1 MFKQV
6 CLLTRRP
13 GMAMAEFKH
22 YYEEAHAP
30 LLAGMMPQARR
41 YVRRF
46 VQPET
51 NPMTG
56 LAYTVPFDCLM
67 ELWWDSREAFEAAMA
82 ALGEGDAF
90 QRIHADEEKIFAS
103 HDNPVFSVEECES
116 AMAGFTDDPALD
128 GIRPA
133 TGAGS
138 GASSGASSDKD
149 GMLKLVF
156 LLKRKPGMSVAAFR
170 DYYESNHRVLGERA
184 LAGAQRYV
192 RRYVQPERNPITL
205 EAIELPFDVVTEIWW
220 NSRAEWDAAL
230 VRFGETGMDKLIYE
244 DEEQL
249 FASHDNPLFCV
260 EEADS
265 PMRGW

>member
-13 GMAMAEFKH
+13 GMSMDAFKH
-22 YYEEAHAP
+22 YYETAHAP
-30 LLAGMMPQARR
+30 LLAGMMPRARR

-46 VQPET
+46 VQPEI
-51 NPMTG
+51 NPMMG
-56 LAYTVPFDCLM
+56 EAYSVPFDCLM

-103 HDNPVFSVEECES
+103 HDNPVFSVEECEL
-116 AMAGFTDDPALD
+116 AMAGFTDDPAL
-128 GIRPA
+128 GSIRPA
-133 TGAGS
+133 TGDG
-138 GASSGASSDKD
+138 G

-184 LAGAQRYV
+184 LAGARRYV
-192 RRYVQPERNPITL
+192 RRYVQLERNPITL

-220 NSRAEWDAAL
+220 NSRTEWDAAL

-249 FASHDNPLFCV
+249 FASHDNPVFCV